1 MREKPLILV
10 IDDLESNLQVA
21 GNILVEAGYEISLS
35 IDGRKG
41 LEIAKRTIPDLI
53 LLDLVMPNID
63 GFEVCRQLKSQSETT
78 EIPVI
83 FLTSMKNTDNV
94 IKGFE
99 LGAVDYIIKPANK
112 QETLARVKTHLD
124 LKRSKET
131 ILMQNKQLKNLIEE
145 RNGFFTIS
153 SNHLMNPLNLIK
165 GYNDLIKIFDSKN
178 TNSSDLKRLTQQID
192 SEIKAVS
199 SIVNDFLYLYNLEE
213 GNFPSIAESFNINML
228 IGKVIKDFEA
238 DIKAKRL
245 IVEHETDLSKTTH
258 ALAVKE
264 KMEVVFK
271 HLISNAIKYSSFY
284 RSISITSTE
293 IFDRKKFIRVEIK
306 DQGVG
311 MNEED
316 LKNIFNKYAQ
326 LSPTPTNNEQTVGL
340 GMATVKKLVDEMGVQ
355 IQIESQESYGTMV
368 KLLVPTM

>member
-63 GFEVCRQLKSQSETT
+63 GFEVCRQLKSQPETT

-131 ILMQNKQLKNLIEE
+131 ILLQNRQLKNLIEE

-293 IFDRKKFIRVEIK
+293 VFDRKKFIRVEIK

-326 LSPTPTNNEQTVGL
+326 LNPTPTNNEQTVGL

>member
-10 IDDLESNLQVA
+10 IADLESNLQVA